1 MSVFVDEAQVHLKA
15 GDGGA
20 GAVSFRREAHEDKGG
35 PDGGDG
41 GKGGDVW
48 LVADSGRSSLVVF
61 RDHPFHRAQ
70 DGVRGGGKRRHGQN
84 GTDLYVAVPVGTVV
98 RDLEGSVVCDL
109 SGSGNVWLGA
119 RGGRPGR
126 GNARF
131 LTNARRAPRFAELAE
146 HGEERWY
153 DLELKLLADV
163 AIVGFPNAGKST
175 LISRV
180 SAAKP
185 RIADYP
191 FTTLEPHLGVVKV
204 PSDASGDYDDFVIAD
219 IPGIIPGAA
228 QGRGLGLKF
237 LRHIERASILLLLID
252 MSDMAEM
259 PPTDQIHSIL
269 SELEQYNPHL
279 LERPRLIVGSRIDMA
294 GMAGT
299 DVSTDD
305 RIDITISSVVGQ
317 GIDQMLFRLN
327 VMLKEVRSSTTAL
340 AGASP
345 SDSLS
350 VGIPVPESASVVSP
364 ALVHHVVV
372 HRPMPEGIT
381 ISRDTD
387 GTLTVSGRDVLRAV
401 ALTGLD
407 DVDTA
412 MYVSHKLDRLGVDK
426 ALKKAG
432 ARDGDL
438 VRIGDVE
445 FTYYDEGSVAVTP
458 LSASTRRQRPSE

>member
-48 LVADSGRSSLVVF
+48 LVADSGRSSLVAF

-84 GTDLYVAVPVGTVV
+84 GADLYVAVPVGTVV
-98 RDLEGSVVCDL
+98 RDLDGSVVCDL
-109 SGSGNVWLGA
+109 SGSGDVWLGA

-153 DLELKLLADV
+153 NLELKLLADV

-204 PSDASGDYDDFVIAD
+204 PSGVPGDYDDFVIAD

-237 LRHIERASILLLLID
+237 LRHIERASILLVLID
-252 MSDMAEM
+252 MSYMADMS
-259 PPTDQIHSIL
+259 PTDQIHSIL
-269 SELEQYNPHL
+269 SELEQYNPYL
-279 LERPRLIVGSRIDMA
+279 LERPRLIVGSRVDMADMA
-294 GMAGT
+294 GTNVPT
-299 DVSTDD
+299 DNRVEF
-305 RIDITISSVVGQ
+305 TISSVTGQ

-327 VMLKEVRSSTTAL
+327 AMLKEVRLSTTAL
-340 AGASP
+340 PGSSSSNLP
-345 SDSLS
+345 SG
-350 VGIPVPESASVVSP
+350 GISIPESASVAAS
-364 ALVHHVVV
+364 ALGHHVVV

-381 ISRDTD
+381 ISRDID
-387 GTLTVSGRDVLRAV
+387 GVLTVSGRDVLRAV

-412 MYVSHKLDRLGVDK
+412 MYVSRKLDRLGVDK

-438 VRIGDVE
+438 VRVGDVE
-445 FTYYDEGSVAVTP
+445 FTYYDEGSTAGAP
-458 LSASTRRQRPSE
+458 FSASMRRKQSSE